1 MVKVRFSPSR
11 EESEMSGVRRVH
23 ALLHRLQLLPSTVLV
38 IRGDAL
44 LTEDAV
50 LEPDDEIEIRSV
62 ISGG

>member
-1 MVKVRFSPSR
+1 M
-11 EESEMSGVRRVH
+11 H

-50 LEPDDEIEIRSV
+50 LEADDEIEIRSV

>member
-1 MVKVRFSPSR
+1 
-11 EESEMSGVRRVH
+11 MSGVRRVH